1 MDGANLTV
9 SNVTE
14 EDEGVYV
21 CSAQT
26 ALDSVTEETRVT
38 VLGEWPE
45 WPLPLLPS
53 PSVTSASGGGLS
65 PAQILP
71 VRLVPLKSNLLSNT
85 VSSSA

>member
-1 MDGANLTV
+1 MALCPPASHRLPPCRITVDGANLTV

-38 VLGEWPE
+38 VLGEC
-45 WPLPLLPS
+45 LSGPS
-53 PSVTSASGGGLS
+53 PCC
-65 PAQILP
+65 P
-71 VRLVPLKSNLLSNT
+71 VPR
-85 VSSSA
+85 